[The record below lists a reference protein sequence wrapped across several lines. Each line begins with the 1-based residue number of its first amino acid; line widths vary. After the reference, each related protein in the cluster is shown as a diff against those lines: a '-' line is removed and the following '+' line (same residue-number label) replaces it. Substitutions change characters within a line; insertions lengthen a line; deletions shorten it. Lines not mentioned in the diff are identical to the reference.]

1 MSDTKTPQEYALDF
15 IKAFAEA
22 EAEML
27 PYKEHIKDLKKSY
40 VNNGWMS
47 SDELKMAVKAYRMLK
62 SDEDI
67 EQLATFYE
75 KISKSVQVKYE

>member
-1 MSDTKTPQEYALDF
+1 MSDIKTSQEYALEF

-22 EAEML
+22 EAEIL
-27 PYKEHIKDLKKSY
+27 PYKEHIKDLKKNY
-40 VNNGWMS
+40 VNNGWIT

-75 KISKSVQVKYE
+75 KISKSV

>member
-1 MSDTKTPQEYALDF
+1 MSDTKTSQEYALDF

-27 PYKEHIKDLKKSY
+27 PYQEHIKDLKKSY
-40 VNNGWMS
+40 DNNGWMS

>member
-1 MSDTKTPQEYALDF
+1 MSDNKTSQEYALDF

-47 SDELKMAVKAYRMLK
+47 GDELKMAVKAYRMLK

-67 EQLATFYE
+67 EQLTTFYE
-75 KISKSVQVKYE
+75 KISKSV

>member
-1 MSDTKTPQEYALDF
+1 MSDTKTSQEYALDF

-75 KISKSVQVKYE
+75 KISKSV

>member
-75 KISKSVQVKYE
+75 KISKSV

>member
-1 MSDTKTPQEYALDF
+1 MSDTKTSQEYALDL

-75 KISKSVQVKYE
+75 KISKSV